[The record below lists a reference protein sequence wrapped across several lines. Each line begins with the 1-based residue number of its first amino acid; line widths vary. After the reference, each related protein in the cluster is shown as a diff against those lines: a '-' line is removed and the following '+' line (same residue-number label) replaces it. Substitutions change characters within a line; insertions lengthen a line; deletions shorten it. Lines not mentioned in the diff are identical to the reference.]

1 MMLCQARL
9 NHLGPAW
16 LRGKWERKENGEG
29 KGDKGDHF
37 PLLGRRENG
46 RGKKMGKENSVGPMP
61 HFPPNF
67 FLQKWGIMGQ
77 ICYPT
82 LCPYHILI
90 VPLLHSSPNSIL
102 HCISPFLSCFL
113 SIHNTRA
120 SLISPFLLIILS
132 NQLSC
137 SLSFSCV

>member
-1 MMLCQARL
+1 MGREKGTRETIFPCLVGEKM
-9 NHLGPAW
+9 GE
-16 LRGKWERKENGEG
+16 ERKW
-29 KGDKGDHF
+29 
-37 PLLGRRENG
+37 GR
-46 RGKKMGKENSVGPMP
+46 KIVWALCPI
-61 HFPPNF
+61 FPPTFSSQNG
-67 FLQKWGIMGQ
+67 GIMGQ

-102 HCISPFLSCFL
+102 HCIRPFLLCFL

-137 SLSFSCV
+137 SLLLRLTICN